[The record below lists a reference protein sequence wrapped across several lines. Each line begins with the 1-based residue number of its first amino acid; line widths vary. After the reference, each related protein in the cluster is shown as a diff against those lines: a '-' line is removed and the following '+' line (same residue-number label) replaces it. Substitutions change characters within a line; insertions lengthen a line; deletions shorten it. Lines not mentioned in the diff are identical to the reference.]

1 MPTTF
6 HGIPGGGL
14 FNEIYDAHIE
24 GRTTR
29 TEYVSDIRPEE
40 LYDPVAAAAAKEQA
54 SNLRPRTVTR
64 PKYVTIPAAEKE
76 YGTGERIW
84 HIIASMIA
92 MMLYILFIA
101 QPVSESLPPGTFAR
115 VAVSGSAFVVW
126 WGVYVLLKKRW
137 MKKAAKRNPGMV
149 RVVDGTEKVTQ
160 WVEDSSATTRNQPAA
175 VGKASA
181 QRAHKRRKVAT
192 TLYPS
197 LRQDKKWVDKDE
209 LQDQM
214 CHLKNYMDSTG
225 NVPDWVNKDVAG
237 FERIFGAACEVST
250 ARSLS
255 TVPGATVFNDIVLR
269 NHGKVSAN
277 IDHLVYRNGAV
288 VMADAK
294 WWSQAPT
301 FVSDRAGG
309 VMVAENSPHK
319 RTVSTCVYE
328 ASFLPAAPKAIVF
341 SVRGRAA
348 RELQSPK
355 VVERFHKFVP
365 YEDGSQG
372 VEVAP
377 CPVVFVANN
386 HVGEVVDAVLSG
398 GGYVG
403 GVYVPSGS
411 SRDVD
416 ERELSRLECTEGL
429 VFGL

>member
-1 MPTTF
+1 MPTTTR
-6 HGIPGGGL
+6 GIPGGGL
-14 FNEIYDAHIE
+14 FNEIYDAHIKE
-24 GRTTR
+24 QTTR
-29 TEYVSDIRPEE
+29 TEYVSAIRPDE
-40 LYDPVAAAAAKEQA
+40 LYDPVAAAAAKEQT
-54 SNLRPRTVTR
+54 SPTRQITVTR
-64 PKYVTIPAAEKE
+64 PKYTTIPAAEEE
-76 YGTGERIW
+76 YGPGQRVWNIFV
-84 HIIASMIA
+84 SMVA
-92 MMLYILFIA
+92 MIVYILLIA

-137 MKKAAKRNPGMV
+137 MKKAAQRNPGKVMV
-149 RVVDGTEKVTQ
+149 LDGTEQVTQ
-160 WVEDSSATTRNQPAA
+160 WVEDSTTARNQPVAA
-175 VGKASA
+175 DKAHV
-181 QRAHKRRKVAT
+181 QRAQKRRKVT
-192 TLYPS
+192 KTLYPS

-214 CHLKNYMDSTG
+214 RHLKNYMNSTG

-237 FERIFGAACEVST
+237 FEKIFGAACEVST

-255 TVPGATVFNDIVLR
+255 TIPGATVINDIILR
-269 NHGKVSAN
+269 GKNGEVSAN
-277 IDHLVYRNGAV
+277 IDHLAYRDGAV
-288 VMADAK
+288 AMADAK
-294 WWSQAPT
+294 WWSQVPT

-319 RTVSTCVYE
+319 RAVSTCVYE

-341 SVRGRAA
+341 SVRGKAA

-355 VVERFHKFVP
+355 VVERFHRFVP
-365 YEDGSQG
+365 YEDESQG

-377 CPVVFVANN
+377 CPVVFVASNR
-386 HVGEVVDAVLSG
+386 VGEVVDAVLRG

-429 VFGL
+429 VFGR

>member
-1 MPTTF
+1 MPTTY
-6 HGIPGGGL
+6 GIPGGGL
-14 FNEIYDAHIE
+14 FNEIYDAHIK

-29 TEYVSDIRPEE
+29 TEYVSNIRPDD
-40 LYDPVAAAAAKEQA
+40 LYDPVAAAAAKEQT
-54 SNLRPRTVTR
+54 SPTRQITVTR
-64 PKYVTIPAAEKE
+64 PKYTTIPAAEEE
-76 YGTGERIW
+76 YGPGQRVRNIFV
-84 HIIASMIA
+84 SMVA
-92 MMLYILFIA
+92 MIVYILLIA

-181 QRAHKRRKVAT
+181 QRAHKRRKVTT

-255 TVPGATVFNDIVLR
+255 TVPGATMLNDIILR
-269 NHGKVSAN
+269 GKNGEVSAN
-277 IDHLVYRNGAV
+277 IDHLVYRDGAV
-288 VMADAK
+288 AMVDAK
-294 WWSQAPT
+294 WWSSIPT
-301 FVSDRAGG
+301 FNSDRAGG
-309 VMVAENSPHK
+309 IMVAENSPHK
-319 RTVSTCVYE
+319 RAVSTCVYE

-355 VVERFHKFVP
+355 VVERFYKFVP
-365 YEDGSQG
+365 YEGESQG
-372 VEVAP
+372 VEEAP

-386 HVGEVVDAVLSG
+386 RVGEVVDAVLSG

>member
-1 MPTTF
+1 MPTTY
-6 HGIPGGGL
+6 GIPGGGL
-14 FNEIYDAHIE
+14 FNEIYDAHIK

-29 TEYVSDIRPEE
+29 TEYVSNIRPDD
-40 LYDPVAAAAAKEQA
+40 LYDPVAAAAAKEQT
-54 SNLRPRTVTR
+54 SPTRQITVTR
-64 PKYVTIPAAEKE
+64 PKYTTIPAAEEE
-76 YGTGERIW
+76 YGPGQRVWNIFVSMVAM
-84 HIIASMIA
+84 II
-92 MMLYILFIA
+92 YILLIA

-115 VAVSGSAFVVW
+115 VAVSGSAFLVW

-137 MKKAAKRNPGMV
+137 MKKAAKRNPGEVMV
-149 RVVDGTEKVTQ
+149 LDGTEQVTQ
-160 WVEDSSATTRNQPAA
+160 WVEDTTVKARNQPAA
-175 VGKASA
+175 ADKAHA
-181 QRAHKRRKVAT
+181 QRAHKRRKVTT

-214 CHLKNYMDSTG
+214 RHLKNYMNSTG

-255 TVPGATVFNDIVLR
+255 TIPGATVFNDIVLR

-277 IDHLVYRNGAV
+277 IDHLAYRDGAV
-288 VMADAK
+288 AMADAK
-294 WWSQAPT
+294 WWSQVPT

-319 RTVSTCVYE
+319 RAVSTCVYE

-341 SVRGRAA
+341 SVRGKAA

-355 VVERFHKFVP
+355 VVERFYKFVP
-365 YEDGSQG
+365 YQDESQG
-372 VEVAP
+372 VEKAP
-377 CPVVFVANN
+377 CPVVFVASNR
-386 HVGEVVDAVLSG
+386 VGEVVDAVLRG

-416 ERELSRLECTEGL
+416 ERELSGLVCTEGL

>member
-1 MPTTF
+1 MPTTY
-6 HGIPGGGL
+6 GIPGGGL
-14 FNEIYDAHIE
+14 FNEIYDAHIK

-29 TEYVSDIRPEE
+29 TEYVSNIRPDD
-40 LYDPVAAAAAKEQA
+40 LYDPVAAAAAKEQT
-54 SNLRPRTVTR
+54 SPTRQITVTR
-64 PKYVTIPAAEKE
+64 PKYTTIPAAEEE
-76 YGTGERIW
+76 YGPGQRVWNIFV
-84 HIIASMIA
+84 SMVA
-92 MMLYILFIA
+92 MIVYILLIA

-181 QRAHKRRKVAT
+181 QRAHKRRKVTT

-319 RTVSTCVYE
+319 RAVSTCVYE
-328 ASFLPAAPKAIVF
+328 ASFLPAPPRAIVF
-341 SVRGRAA
+341 SVRGKAA

-355 VVERFHKFVP
+355 AVERFCKFVP

-372 VEVAP
+372 VEEAP
-377 CPVVFVANN
+377 CPVIFVANN
-386 HVGEVVDAVLSG
+386 HVDEVVDAVLSG
-398 GGYVG
+398 VGYVG
-403 GVYVPSGS
+403 GVWVPVGT
-411 SRDVD
+411 SRDVG